1 MPELKGFGV
10 WVEVNGVRLEEY
22 KVETGPDN
30 VACWIPSEVGKEF
43 SIGFSVPL
51 DRLVSTNHIV
61 DLALDGKPI
70 FGFGGTVRQNI
81 NALTDSRRYLSTELV
96 NNGRATQSFQFGTL
110 ELTDDDSLLHQASEQ
125 FGELRVTISSVKAF
139 IQSPILDSTSLSKYN
154 RNDKFIAH
162 ERSKKGLAHCVK
174 FGDQRPIAR
183 PTYMAKSVGIE
194 KLCTFTFNYRPMD
207 ILMAN
212 NIAPPRTTKSNSS
225 SGSGSGSRS
234 TDVGGSGQASGIKR
248 KADDVKAEENPGSDA
263 VNGEIQRLELR
274 GLRKSKVASGAV
286 PPLKRV
292 KKEHRSTL
300 ISGEVIDL
308 TGVKKEPTRNF
319 VPGEVIDLTI

>member
-1 MPELKGFGV
+1 MPELKGFHV
-10 WVEVNGVRLEEY
+10 WVEVNGARLEEY
-22 KVETGPDN
+22 KAETGPDN
-30 VACWIPSEVGKEF
+30 VACWIPSEVEKEF

-61 DLALDGKPI
+61 DLTLDGKPI

-96 NNGRATQSFQFGTL
+96 DNGRATQSFQFGTL
-110 ELTDDDSLLHQASEQ
+110 ELTDDDGLLHQASEQ
-125 FGELRVTISSVKAF
+125 FGEIRVTVSSVKAF
-139 IQSPILDSTSLSKYN
+139 VQSPILDSTSLSKYN

-183 PTYMAKSVGIE
+183 PTYMAKSIGIE
-194 KLCTFTFNYRPMD
+194 KLCTFVFNYRPMD

-212 NIAPPRTTKSNSS
+212 TIAPPRTNKLNSV
-225 SGSGSGSRS
+225 SGSGSRS
-234 TDVGGSGQASGIKR
+234 TNVGGSGQASGIKR
-248 KADDVKAEENPGSDA
+248 KADDVKAEGNFGSDG
-263 VNGEIQRLELR
+263 VDGEIQRLE

-308 TGVKKEPTRNF
+308 TGVKKEPTRYF

>member
-1 MPELKGFGV
+1 MPELKGFDV
-10 WVEVNGVRLEEY
+10 WVEVNGVRLQEY

-30 VACWIPSEVGKEF
+30 AACWIPSEVGKEF

-61 DLALDGKPI
+61 DLALDGKSI

-96 NNGRATQSFQFGTL
+96 DNGRATQSFQFGTL
-110 ELTDDDSLLHQASEQ
+110 ELTDDDSLLHQANEQ
-125 FGELRVTISSVKAF
+125 FGELRVTVSSVKAF
-139 IQSPILDSTSLSKYN
+139 VQSPILDSTSLSKYN

-183 PTYMAKSVGIE
+183 PTYMAKSIGIE
-194 KLCTFTFNYRPMD
+194 KQY

-212 NIAPPRTTKSNSS
+212 NIAPPRANKLNSV
-225 SGSGSGSRS
+225 SGSGPRS
-234 TDVGGSGQASGIKR
+234 INVGGSGQASGIKR
-248 KADDVKAEENPGSDA
+248 KADDVKEEGDFGSDA
-263 VNGEIQRLELR
+263 VDGEIQRLE
-274 GLRKSKVASGAV
+274 GLRKSKVASGAL

-308 TGVKKEPTRNF
+308 TGVKKEPTRYF